1 MSSRANVSTRRG
13 LLVVDIQNDFCEGGV
28 LGVVGGEAVA
38 KRVSQFLVGAWPNY
52 EVVVAS
58 RDWHSPEGDNGGHFA
73 KVGEEPNFVSTWP
86 PHCLADT
93 RGAEYH
99 PYFSQEYVT
108 HHVLKGQGFPG
119 YSMFDGTEE
128 NGRSL
133 GALLHA
139 AHVSSLDV
147 VGIATDYCVRATAL
161 DAISQGLLVT
171 IIPELVAP
179 VSLSTGESA
188 LKEMAEAGATV
199 NRQLQ

>member
-1 MSSRANVSTRRG
+1 MSSRASVSTRRG

-28 LGVVGGEAVA
+28 LGVAGGEAVA
-38 KRVSQFLVGAWPNY
+38 KRVSQFLVGAFPNY

-73 KVGEEPNFVSTWP
+73 KTGEEPNFVSTWP
-86 PHCLADT
+86 PHCLAGS

-99 PYFSQEYVT
+99 PKFSQEFVT
-108 HHVLKGQGFPG
+108 HHILKGQGYPG

-128 NGRSL
+128 DGRSL

-139 AHVSSLDV
+139 AHVSSVDV

-161 DAISQGLLVT
+161 DAISQGFLVT

-188 LKEMAEAGATV
+188 LKEMAEAGATIT
-199 NRQLQ
+199 RKLR